1 MTDIK
6 EIIQS
11 PIFAKQKKK
20 LHKQQIKDLDE
31 SVKSVFNDPGIGDV
45 KMGDLQGIRVY
56 KFKSKKQQIL
66 LACEVIEFT
75 LYLYT
80 VGSHENFCRDL
91 KKVPAALNLPFASA
105 P

>member
-11 PIFAKQKKK
+11 PVFAKQKKK
-20 LHKQQIKDLDE
+20 LHKQQIKDLDKA
-31 SVKSVFNDPGIGDV
+31 VKSVFNDPTIGDMKV
-45 KMGDLQGIRVY
+45 GALQGVHVY

-66 LACEVIEFT
+66 LSYEVIDSM

-80 VGSHENFCRDL
+80 FGSHENFYRYL
-91 KKVPAALNLPFASA
+91 KNYLQH
-105 P
+105 

>member
-20 LHKQQIKDLDE
+20 LHKRQIKDLDE
-31 SVKSVFNDPGIGDV
+31 SVKSVFNDPKIGDMKV
-45 KMGDLQGIRVY
+45 GDLQGIQVY

-66 LACEVIEFT
+66 LAYEVIDFT

-80 VGSHENFCRDL
+80 AGSHENFYRDL
-91 KKVPAALNLPFASA
+91 KRYLQH
-105 P
+105 